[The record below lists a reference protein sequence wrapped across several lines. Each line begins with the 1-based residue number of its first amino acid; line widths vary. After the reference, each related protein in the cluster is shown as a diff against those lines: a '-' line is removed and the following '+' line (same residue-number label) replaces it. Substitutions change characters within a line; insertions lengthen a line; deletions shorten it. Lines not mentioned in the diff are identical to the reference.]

1 MQIRQFEY
9 VQEIA
14 KTGSIRQAAQKLYI
28 SQQALS
34 ETLKMLENELGFQVF
49 QRSNK
54 GVVPTEAGR
63 IFLNDL
69 EQVMALVYGWKDLAG
84 RYARKYDIK
93 ISLQYL
99 LGDLLVNTDLI
110 ERLSA
115 IEHVSINWETSSI
128 YEIVQQLR
136 KGEEQLA
143 ILHVLSGN
151 MGDQHLRKLQNQGGF
166 WTKKLMDSQMM
177 VIFRADDVLARR
189 ATLCAADLYGKQMV
203 HNRAFGLTPHAK
215 KLAEYTGREPHLFAG
230 SVSAVEYVLQH
241 RDAIS
246 YFPKL
251 AMEHNMHI
259 EGGKLQMRCL
269 ENDPDAAIY
278 MVCPNRME
286 KKYEKVIQ
294 EIEPFGNCL
303 VWLKRIHGNLY
314 RCVFCSH
321 WRLVYCSD
329 HAC

>member
-151 MGDQHLRKLQNQGGF
+151 IGDQHLRKLQNQGGF
-166 WTKKLMDSQMM
+166 WTKKLMDSQMV

-189 ATLCAADLYGKQMV
+189 ATLCAADL
-203 HNRAFGLTPHAK
+203 
-215 KLAEYTGREPHLFAG
+215 
-230 SVSAVEYVLQH
+230 
-241 RDAIS
+241 
-246 YFPKL
+246 
-251 AMEHNMHI
+251 
-259 EGGKLQMRCL
+259 
-269 ENDPDAAIY
+269 
-278 MVCPNRME
+278 
-286 KKYEKVIQ
+286 
-294 EIEPFGNCL
+294 
-303 VWLKRIHGNLY
+303 
-314 RCVFCSH
+314 
-321 WRLVYCSD
+321 
-329 HAC
+329 

>member
-1 MQIRQFEY
+1 
-9 VQEIA
+9 
-14 KTGSIRQAAQKLYI
+14 
-28 SQQALS
+28 
-34 ETLKMLENELGFQVF
+34 MLENELGFQVF

-63 IFLNDL
+63 SFLNDL

-151 MGDQHLRKLQNQGGF
+151 IGDQHLRKLQNQGGF
-166 WTKKLMDSQMM
+166 WTKKLMDSQMV
-177 VIFRADDVLARR
+177 VIFRADDALAGR

-294 EIEPFGNCL
+294 EIENYF
-303 VWLKRIHGNLY
+303 LK
-314 RCVFCSH
+314 
-321 WRLVYCSD
+321 
-329 HAC
+329 